1 MTPRETAPKSG
12 RTSALEIRTR
22 FATPEAAAR
31 YSTALEGTRRHRRE
45 TACIRRGLRAVPPGA
60 AVLDL
65 PCGTGRLLPF
75 LTELGYRVTA
85 ADSSPH
91 MAAHARK
98 RDGRTAYAGVVVASV
113 FDTGFRDDA
122 FDAVVCNRLFHHFRE
137 PETRQRALKELGRI
151 CSGTIV
157 VSFFCNRA
165 LDAWRFYK
173 NALRRKKAT
182 DRIPIPFH
190 VFAGDIACA
199 GLEIVE
205 QIATW
210 PGVSPQ
216 CYLALRKTDT
226 ASPAPGR
233 AEHHGGRDETAGPG
247 SI

>member
-22 FATPEAAAR
+22 FATPEAAA
-31 YSTALEGTRRHRRE
+31 
-45 TACIRRGLRAVPPGA
+45 
-60 AVLDL
+60 
-65 PCGTGRLLPF
+65 
-75 LTELGYRVTA
+75 
-85 ADSSPH
+85 
-91 MAAHARK
+91 
-98 RDGRTAYAGVVVASV
+98 
-113 FDTGFRDDA
+113 
-122 FDAVVCNRLFHHFRE
+122 
-137 PETRQRALKELGRI
+137 
-151 CSGTIV
+151 
-157 VSFFCNRA
+157 
-165 LDAWRFYK
+165 
-173 NALRRKKAT
+173 
-182 DRIPIPFH
+182 RIPIPFH